1 MMGAARLLTTLLSV
15 LAVTATVTACGGDSA
30 GPAGTGADDSPGI
43 ASDNGG
49 GGGGEQGGGGGGD
62 SGGGQGGRGG
72 QGSGDGGGHGGGG
85 QGGGQG
91 GGGQGGGGQGGGGG
105 GGEQGGGTE
114 PTADNQVLVGP
125 TLLRRPP
132 PVQFQTVALGR
143 TRTLAISVSNLGTA
157 RKITAVSI
165 DGDMNDFRL
174 DLGSCSIGSEIAA
187 GDSCTLRVTFAPTEE
202 GVRSAELG
210 IGVEPGRPAGRSLE
224 GNGSPRPAPAA
235 KQTDPGRQPAGSDTG
250 ASDSGSATDTGTTA
264 GDVAP

>member
-49 GGGGEQGGGGGGD
+49 GGGEQGGGGGGD

-72 QGSGDGGGHGGGG
+72 QGSGD
-85 QGGGQG
+85 

-125 TLLRRPP
+125 ALLQRPP

-165 DGDMNDFRL
+165 DGDKNDFRL
-174 DLGSCSIGSEIAA
+174 DVGSCSIGSEIAA
-187 GDSCTLRVTFAPTEE
+187 GDSCTLRVTFAPTQE
-202 GVRSAELG
+202 
-210 IGVEPGRPAGRSLE
+210 
-224 GNGSPRPAPAA
+224 
-235 KQTDPGRQPAGSDTG
+235 
-250 ASDSGSATDTGTTA
+250 
-264 GDVAP
+264 

>member
-1 MMGAARLLTTLLSV
+1 MTGAVRLLTTLLSV

-49 GGGGEQGGGGGGD
+49 GGGEEQGGG
-62 SGGGQGGRGG
+62 GGGQGGRGG
-72 QGSGDGGGHGGGG
+72 QGSGD
-85 QGGGQG
+85 

-105 GGEQGGGTE
+105 GGEQGGGAE

-125 TLLRRPP
+125 ALLQRPP

-143 TRTLAISVSNLGTA
+143 TRTLAILVSNLGTA

-235 KQTDPGRQPAGSDTG
+235 TETDPGRQPAGSDTG

>member
-1 MMGAARLLTTLLSV
+1 MTGAARLLTTLLSV
-15 LAVTATVTACGGDSA
+15 LAVTTTVTACGGDSA

-49 GGGGEQGGGGGGD
+49 GGGGERGGGGGGD

-72 QGSGDGGGHGGGG
+72 QGSGDGGG
-85 QGGGQG
+85 QG
-91 GGGQGGGGQGGGGG
+91 GGGQGGGGQGGGGA

-125 TLLRRPP
+125 ALLRRPP

-210 IGVEPGRPAGRSLE
+210 IGVQPGRPAGRSLE

-235 KQTDPGRQPAGSDTG
+235 TQTDPGRQPAGSDTG